1 MQIFITNTILALAI
15 TVTLTMSNHTA
26 ILIYYAFTVV
36 QLSVQYPLHNFE
48 DRGKRCSEWGWF
60 LNALEIRRRKGQ
72 PFAFCAAEL
81 DNFIIHRQIIQ

>member
-36 QLSVQYPLHNFE
+36 STVQLSVQYPLHNFE
-48 DRGKRCSEWGWF
+48 DRGKRCSE
-60 LNALEIRRRKGQ
+60 
-72 PFAFCAAEL
+72 
-81 DNFIIHRQIIQ
+81 